1 MKTAVIILI
10 AASLLPAIAM
20 AATPEACALMTAS
33 EASTLAGQPVSLVP
47 NSSGTM
53 CRFHG
58 AGGPGSVGVEI
69 HVKVDADQATAHT
82 EFPRWVTPFP
92 TSAGPTVTAVNKL
105 GDEAAILRNPI
116 MSGVNFR
123 RGAVLVKIGVH
134 PGVDDAALKTAAAA
148 VLGRL

>member
-1 MKTAVIILI
+1 MKAALFVLI
-10 AASLLPAIAM
+10 AFSSLPPISM
-20 AATPEACALMTAS
+20 ATTPDACARMTAK
-33 EASTLAGQPVSLVP
+33 EASNLAGQPVSVAP

-58 AGGPGSVGVEI
+58 AGGPGSLGVEI
-69 HVKVDADQATAHT
+69 HVKVDADESTAHT

-92 TSAGPTVTAVNKL
+92 TSAGPTVTVVNKL
-105 GDEAAILRNPI
+105 GDDAAILRNPI

-123 RGAVLVKIGVH
+123 RGSVLVKIGVH

-148 VLGRL
+148 VLSRL